1 MILNVFLDFDG
12 VVHPMTEQFH
22 QAMKEMEEA
31 DSSRYGKSYFDKN
44 PNHCKIID
52 NKKIFWLPYYF
63 TLADKIGDIL
73 SKFDNRFDEIRLIV
87 HSAWRGLGDVVIG
100 EILKTTNLHK
110 YYKGIL
116 PLHYNSQSR
125 LINILG
131 YMEDHCPKNENH
143 TWIAFD
149 DLDDLFHHVPEH
161 FIKCESEIGFDEDC
175 ASRLIKMLAIRN
187 NLLLVKSLS

>member
-22 QAMKEMEEA
+22 QAMRLMEEYDFA
-31 DSSRYGKSYFDKN
+31 KYGNRYFEEN
-44 PNHCKIID
+44 PTHFKDID
-52 NKKIFWLPYYF
+52 NKRVFWLPYYF
-63 TLADKIGDIL
+63 QFANRIGDIL
-73 SKFDNRFDEIRLIV
+73 AKFENRFDEIRLVV

-100 EILKTTNLHK
+100 EILKETNLHK

-116 PLHYNSQSR
+116 PLQYNSQSR
-125 LINILG
+125 FINILG
-131 YMEDHCPKNENH
+131 YMEDHCPQDENH
-143 TWIAFD
+143 TWVAFD

-161 FIKCESEIGFDEDC
+161 FVKCDSETGFDDGC
-175 ASRLIKMLAIRN
+175 ASRLIKMLAIRS